1 MAFNSLIFM
10 TFLPQTVS
18 LAGKNSEDLAS
29 ALLAFIKS
37 TKSVIKSQSSTA
49 VGLQKSTKVCLGKWK
64 GMFVCLSFS
73 LPFCMSLSFSLLFP

>member
-37 TKSVIKSQSSTA
+37 TKSVIK
-49 VGLQKSTKVCLGKWK
+49 KSEQHSCRFTKINK
-64 GMFVCLSFS
+64 
-73 LPFCMSLSFSLLFP
+73 SLSG